1 MKLHRYFLSSL
12 LWLFCLLTSQAQ
24 TLPPPAGT
32 FRLGVGEGTTSRWL
46 STDEK
51 VPGIAFQWKSLP
63 DTDGFILEVATTG
76 KSKADT
82 LYWSFGDCQPDAA
95 VNVFS
100 VEGQAFTCYY
110 GESMKLRTV
119 HGIIP
124 GDDIRLSDGNKADH
138 PQMLYHSG
146 KRTERPLLA
155 GRCPLTANSK
165 LYFCFYRQNAK
176 ADYNYYLLPA
186 LFNQIPTR

>member
-1 MKLHRYFLSSL
+1 MQLHRLLSSL
-12 LWLFCLLTSQAQ
+12 LLAFCLITAQAQ
-24 TLPPPAGT
+24 SLTPPAGT

-46 STDEK
+46 SANEK
-51 VPGIAFQWKSLP
+51 TPGIVFNWKSLP
-63 DTDGFILEVATTG
+63 DTRGFILEVSTTD
-76 KSKADT
+76 KCKADT
-82 LYWSFGDCQPDAA
+82 LYWSFGDCQPDTA

-119 HGIIP
+119 HGILP
-124 GDDIRLSDGNKADH
+124 GDDIRLSDGNKADS

-155 GRCPLTANSK
+155 GRYPLAANSK
-165 LYFCFYRQNAK
+165 LYFCFYQQNAK
-176 ADYNYYLLPA
+176 ADYNYYLLPS
-186 LFNQIPTR
+186 LFNQIPTK